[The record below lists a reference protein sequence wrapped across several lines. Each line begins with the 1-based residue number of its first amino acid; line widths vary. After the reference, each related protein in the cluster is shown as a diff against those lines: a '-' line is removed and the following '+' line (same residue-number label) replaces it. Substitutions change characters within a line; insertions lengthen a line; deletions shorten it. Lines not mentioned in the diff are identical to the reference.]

1 MSTLNVAVK
10 MAQDAH
16 IKQVRFD
23 GSPYILHL
31 FRVMSK
37 QKTETCRI
45 IAMLHDIVE
54 DTPVGIQDL
63 KNAGFDKEILDAVSL
78 LTRDDSIDYDVYIK
92 TKVCTNKNAIQVKM
106 ADIEDNL
113 NILEI
118 PELKMKDFERL
129 IKYHRCW
136 WILKKAL
143 G

>member
-1 MSTLNVAVK
+1 L
-10 MAQDAH
+10 
-16 IKQVRFD
+16 
-23 GSPYILHL
+23 
-31 FRVMSK
+31 
-37 QKTETCRI
+37 ET
-45 IAMLHDIVE
+45 
-54 DTPVGIQDL
+54 
-63 KNAGFDKEILDAVSL
+63 AGFDKEVLDAVAL
-78 LTRDDSIDYDVYIK
+78 LTRDNSIDYDVYIK

-118 PELKMKDFERL
+118 PELRMKDFERL